1 MTGFIKPLLTALFI
15 ILTAFVHAGTHTGAK
30 AGTNAGEDQAGPFT
44 VLAFG
49 DSLTAGYGLPRGQ
62 SLPDQLQAALRARGL
77 DIQMINAGVSGDTTS
92 GGLSRLD
99 WALEGVQDAR
109 IDLVILALGAN
120 DALRGIAPDLTRSNI
135 AAMIERLQARGIPV
149 LLAGMVAPP
158 NMGPE
163 YAAAFNPIYSDL
175 AARYDV
181 PLYPFLLDG
190 VAAEPTLNQDD
201 GMHPNEKGVAVI
213 VDRLAPMVAD
223 LLNERADPEQ

>member
-1 MTGFIKPLLTALFI
+1 MLFI
-15 ILTAFVHAGTHTGAK
+15 IFTVSA
-30 AGTNAGEDQAGPFT
+30 NAGATAGEGQAKTYT

-62 SLPDQLQAALRARGL
+62 SLPDQLEQTLAARGFKV
-77 DIQMINAGVSGDTTS
+77 QMINAGVSGDTTS
-92 GGLSRLD
+92 GGLARLD
-99 WALEGVQDAR
+99 WALEGVQGAR

-135 AAMIERLQARGIPV
+135 AAMIERLNARGIPV

-163 YAAAFNPIYSDL
+163 YAAAFNPIYPDL
-175 AARYDV
+175 AAEYDV

-190 VAAEPTLNQDD
+190 VAAEPALNQDD
-201 GMHPNEKGVAVI
+201 GMHPNQRGVAVI
-213 VDRLAPMVAD
+213 ADRLAPVVAN
-223 LLNERADPEQ
+223 LLNGRADRSQ

>member
-1 MTGFIKPLLTALFI
+1 VTGFIKPLLTVLFI
-15 ILTAFVHAGTHTGAK
+15 ILTAFAHAGAHTGAK
-30 AGTNAGEDQAGPFT
+30 AGEDPAEPYT

-62 SLPDQLQAALRARGL
+62 SLPDQLQAALKARGF

-92 GGLSRLD
+92 GGLARLD
-99 WALEGVQDAR
+99 WALEGVKGAR

-135 AAMIERLQARGIPV
+135 TAMIERLKARGIPV

-201 GMHPNEKGVAVI
+201 GMHPNEKGVSVI

-223 LLNERADPEQ
+223 LLNERADPKQ

>member
-1 MTGFIKPLLTALFI
+1 VTGFIKPLLTALFI
-15 ILTAFVHAGTHTGAK
+15 ILTAFVHTGAHTGAK
-30 AGTNAGEDQAGPFT
+30 AGEDPAGPYT

-49 DSLTAGYGLPRGQ
+49 DSLTAGYGLPRGE
-62 SLPDQLQAALRARGL
+62 SLPDQLQEALEVRGL

-201 GMHPNEKGVAVI
+201 GMHPNEKGVSVI

-223 LLNERADPEQ
+223 LLNERADPKQ

>member
-1 MTGFIKPLLTALFI
+1 MTGFIKPLLTVLFI
-15 ILTAFVHAGTHTGAK
+15 ILTAFAHAGAHTGAK
-30 AGTNAGEDQAGPFT
+30 AGEDPAEPYT

-62 SLPDQLQAALRARGL
+62 SLPDQLQAALKARGF

-92 GGLSRLD
+92 GGLARLD
-99 WALEGVQDAR
+99 WALEGVKGAR

-135 AAMIERLQARGIPV
+135 TAMIERLKARGIPV

-201 GMHPNEKGVAVI
+201 GMHPNEKGVSVI

-223 LLNERADPEQ
+223 LLNERADPKQ

>member
-1 MTGFIKPLLTALFI
+1 VGIVTGFIKPLLTVLFI
-15 ILTAFVHAGTHTGAK
+15 ILTAFAHAGAHTGAK
-30 AGTNAGEDQAGPFT
+30 AGEDPAEPYT

-62 SLPDQLQAALRARGL
+62 SLPDQLQAALKARGF

-92 GGLSRLD
+92 GGLARLD
-99 WALEGVQDAR
+99 WALEGVKGAR

-135 AAMIERLQARGIPV
+135 TAMIERLKARGIPV

-201 GMHPNEKGVAVI
+201 GMHPNEKGVSVI

-223 LLNERADPEQ
+223 LLNERADPKQ